1 MTKFIYK
8 ITNLINGKIYIG
20 QTNNPTRRF
29 QEHRAKGYRNE
40 NEKILYKA
48 FDKYGIENFSFEI
61 VEETEN
67 YNEREQYWIKFYNS
81 LAPYGYNM
89 TEGGE
94 NPPVFHGE
102 EHHLCSHSKET
113 VDLIK
118 KMLKETS
125 ATTAEIAK
133 ITNYNTSSINRI
145 NLGELWFDENED
157 YPIRKKNTLIGK
169 RTRALAI
176 IEDLLHTN
184 LTQKEIA
191 KKYGVGRST
200 VTAINRGQNARQEN
214 LEYPIRKGKITS
226 KK

>member
-1 MTKFIYK
+1 
-8 ITNLINGKIYIG
+8 
-20 QTNNPTRRF
+20 
-29 QEHRAKGYRNE
+29 
-40 NEKILYKA
+40 
-48 FDKYGIENFSFEI
+48 
-61 VEETEN
+61 
-67 YNEREQYWIKFYNS
+67 
-81 LAPYGYNM
+81 M

-184 LTQKEIA
+184 LT
-191 KKYGVGRST
+191 
-200 VTAINRGQNARQEN
+200 
-214 LEYPIRKGKITS
+214 
-226 KK
+226 